1 MSKSV
6 DLWGRLRKEWFLLAL
21 VGAVALA
28 SVWPD
33 LGRSGGLLRLDVVS
47 NWGVAL
53 VFFLTGLGL
62 STAALRD
69 GALKWRIH
77 LLVQLCTY
85 ALFPLLW
92 WGFTALF
99 GRWLP
104 PDLALGFAYLC
115 ALPST
120 ISSSVAMTV
129 LARGNVPAAIFN
141 ASASSLLGIVLTP
154 ALVALMAGT
163 SGATLPFGEAV
174 WKLTQLLLLPLVAGQ
189 LLRPLL
195 LSFHQRHKARIS
207 LVDRWVIILLVLSAF
222 SDSVASGLWRD
233 HGAELLVKAALG
245 SAVFLLVVVMLS
257 RWAARAMGLSVED
270 EITAVFCGSK
280 KTLASGVP
288 MAKLLF
294 GAHPAVGVIVL
305 PIMFYHQLQLILCSW
320 LAQRYAARPTQV
332 AQADGQKRA
341 GAPV

>member
-1 MSKSV
+1 MTNAAS
-6 DLWGRLRKEWFLLAL
+6 LFARLRKEWFLLAL

-28 SVWPD
+28 SLVPE
-33 LGRSGGLLRLDVVS
+33 LGRSGGWLRLELVS

-62 STAALRD
+62 SAAALKN
-69 GALKWRIH
+69 GALKWRVH
-77 LLVQLCTY
+77 LLVQLSTY

-92 WGFTALF
+92 WGFMLLL

-104 PDLALGFAYLC
+104 QDLALGFAYLC

-154 ALVALMAGT
+154 ALVTLMSGT
-163 SGATLPFGEAV
+163 SGAALPFGEAV

-189 LLRPLL
+189 LLRPVLL
-195 LSFHQRHKARIS
+195 RFYQRHKAWIS

-233 HGAELLVKAALG
+233 HGAELLVKAAAGAAL
-245 SAVFLLVVVMLS
+245 FLLVVVMLT
-257 RWAARAMGLSVED
+257 RAAAHGMGLSVED
-270 EITAVFCGSK
+270 EIAAVFCGSK

-320 LAQRYAARPTQV
+320 LAQRYASRPSQAPAGSSPAPEPAR
-332 AQADGQKRA
+332 
-341 GAPV
+341 

>member
-1 MSKSV
+1 MGIRS
-6 DLWGRLRKEWFLLAL
+6 WFRKEWFLLAL

-28 SVWPD
+28 SFWPE
-33 LGRSGGLLRLDVVS
+33 LGRSGGLLRLEVVS

-62 STAALRD
+62 SAAALRD
-69 GALKWRIH
+69 GALKWKVH
-77 LLVQLCTY
+77 VLVQLSTY

-92 WGFTALF
+92 WGFSALF
-99 GRWLP
+99 SRWLP
-104 PDLALGFAYLC
+104 QDLALGFAYLC

-141 ASASSLLGIVLTP
+141 ASVSSLLGIVLTP
-154 ALVALMAGT
+154 LLVALMAGT

-189 LLRPLL
+189 LLRPVLL
-195 LSFHQRHKARIS
+195 GFYTRYKSKITLI
-207 LVDRWVIILLVLSAF
+207 DRWVIILLVLSAF

-245 SAVFLLVVVMLS
+245 AALFLAVVIVLS
-257 RWAARAMGLSVED
+257 RLAARAMGLSVED
-270 EITAVFCGSK
+270 EIAAVFCGSK

-320 LAQRYAARPTQV
+320 LAQRYASRPTTPS
-332 AQADGQKRA
+332 
-341 GAPV
+341 GA

>member
-1 MSKSV
+1 MSSIAKV
-6 DLWGRLRKEWFLLAL
+6 GGRLRKEWFLLAL
-21 VGAVALA
+21 VGAVVLA
-28 SVWPD
+28 SLWPE
-33 LGRSGGLLRLDVVS
+33 LGRSGGILRLELVS

-62 STAALRD
+62 SSAALRD
-69 GALKWRIH
+69 GALKWRVH
-77 LLVQLCTY
+77 LLVQLSTY

-92 WGFTALF
+92 WLFMALF
-99 GRWLP
+99 SRWLP
-104 PDLALGFAYLC
+104 QDLALGFAYLC

-141 ASASSLLGIVLTP
+141 ASVSSLLGIVLTP
-154 ALVALMAGT
+154 ALVALMSGA

-195 LSFHQRHKARIS
+195 LSFHQRHKASIS

-233 HGAELLVKAALG
+233 HGAELLVKAAAG
-245 SAVFLLVVVMLS
+245 AAVFLVVVIALTRLATRLLGMP
-257 RWAARAMGLSVED
+257 VED
-270 EITAVFCGSK
+270 EIAAVFCGSK

-320 LAQRYAARPTQV
+320 LAQRYAARPVQAPASATQ
-332 AQADGQKRA
+332 ARQAAR
-341 GAPV
+341 

>member
-1 MSKSV
+1 MSSIAKV
-6 DLWGRLRKEWFLLAL
+6 GGRLRKEWFLLAL

-33 LGRSGGLLRLDVVS
+33 LGRSGGLLRLEVVS

-62 STAALRD
+62 SSAALRD
-69 GALKWRIH
+69 GAMKWRVH
-77 LLVQLCTY
+77 LLVQLSTY

-92 WGFTALF
+92 WAFMALF
-99 GRWLP
+99 SRWLP
-104 PDLALGFAYLC
+104 QDLALGFAYLC

-154 ALVALMAGT
+154 ALVTVMSGS
-163 SGATLPFGEAV
+163 SGAALPFGEAV
-174 WKLTQLLLLPLVAGQ
+174 WKLTQLLLLPLLAGQ

-195 LSFHQRHKARIS
+195 LGFHQRHKARIS
-207 LVDRWVIILLVLSAF
+207 QVDRWVIILLVLSAF

-233 HGAELLVKAALG
+233 HGAELLVKAAAGAGL
-245 SAVFLLVVVMLS
+245 FLVVVVVLT
-257 RWAARAMGLSVED
+257 RWVARLAGMPVED
-270 EITAVFCGSK
+270 EIAAVFCGSK

-320 LAQRYAARPTQV
+320 MAQRYAARQIESPGPATS
-332 AQADGQKRA
+332 AQQPAR
-341 GAPV
+341 

>member
-1 MSKSV
+1 MSLAVGIRSWV
-6 DLWGRLRKEWFLLAL
+6 RKEWFLMAL

-28 SVWPD
+28 SAWPD
-33 LGRSGGLLRLDVVS
+33 LGRSGGLLRLEVVS

-62 STAALRD
+62 SAAALRD
-69 GALKWRIH
+69 GALKWRVH
-77 LLVQLCTY
+77 LLVQLSTY

-129 LARGNVPAAIFN
+129 LAKGNVPAAIFN
-141 ASASSLLGIVLTP
+141 ASVSSLLGIVLTP
-154 ALVALMAGT
+154 LLVTLMAGT

-174 WKLTQLLLLPLVAGQ
+174 WKLTQLLLLPLLAGQ
-189 LLRPLL
+189 LLRPVLL
-195 LSFHQRHKARIS
+195 RFYTAHKSRIT
-207 LVDRWVIILLVLSAF
+207 LIDRWVIILLVLSAF

-245 SAVFLLVVVMLS
+245 AALFLAVVIVLS
-257 RWAARAMGLSVED
+257 RLAARAMGLSVED
-270 EITAVFCGSK
+270 EIAAVFCGSK

-320 LAQRYAARPTQV
+320 LAQRYAARV
-332 AQADGQKRA
+332 SRA
-341 GAPV
+341 

>member
-1 MSKSV
+1 MSSIAKV
-6 DLWGRLRKEWFLLAL
+6 GGRLRKEWFLLAL
-21 VGAVALA
+21 VGAVVLA

-33 LGRSGGLLRLDVVS
+33 LGRSGGWLRLELVS

-62 STAALRD
+62 SSAALRD
-69 GALKWRIH
+69 GALKWRVH
-77 LLVQLCTY
+77 LLVQLSTY

-92 WGFTALF
+92 WAFMALF
-99 GRWLP
+99 SRWLP
-104 PDLALGFAYLC
+104 QDLALGFAYLC

-141 ASASSLLGIVLTP
+141 ASVSSLLGIVLTP
-154 ALVALMAGT
+154 ALVSLMSGA

-195 LSFHQRHKARIS
+195 LGFHQRHKASIS

-233 HGAELLVKAALG
+233 HGAELLVKAAAG
-245 SAVFLLVVVMLS
+245 AAVFLVVVIALTRLATRLLGM
-257 RWAARAMGLSVED
+257 SVED
-270 EITAVFCGSK
+270 EIAAVFCGSK

-320 LAQRYAARPTQV
+320 LAQRYAARPV
-332 AQADGQKRA
+332 AGTPSAPQAQQSVR
-341 GAPV
+341 

>member
-1 MSKSV
+1 MSKITEMSRWV
-6 DLWGRLRKEWFLLAL
+6 RKEWLLLSL
-21 VGAVALA
+21 VGAVVLA
-28 SVWPD
+28 SAWPE
-33 LGRSGGLLRLDVVS
+33 LGRSGGWLRLDVVS

-62 STAALRD
+62 SVAALRD
-69 GALKWRIH
+69 GALRWRVH
-77 LLVQLCTY
+77 ALVQACTFV
-85 ALFPLLW
+85 LFPLLW
-92 WGFTALF
+92 WGFSHLF

-104 PDLALGFAYLC
+104 PELALGFAYLC

-154 ALVALMAGT
+154 LLVTLMAGA
-163 SGATLPFGEAV
+163 SGATLPVAEAI
-174 WKLTQLLLLPLVAGQ
+174 WKLTQLLLLPLLAGMALRRW
-189 LLRPLL
+189 LLP
-195 LSFHQRHKARIS
+195 FQQRHKARLA
-207 LVDRWVIILLVLSAF
+207 LVDRWVIVLLVLSAF

-233 HGAELLVKAALG
+233 HGAGLLLMAAAG
-245 SAVFLLVVVMLS
+245 SALLLVVVLLLS
-257 RWAARAMGLSVED
+257 RTAARAMGLPVED

-305 PIMFYHQLQLILCSW
+305 PIMFYHQLQLIVCSW
-320 LAQRYAARPTQV
+320 LAQRYAARGAV
-332 AQADGQKRA
+332 AHPEAA
-341 GAPV
+341 TGAR

>member
-1 MSKSV
+1 MSSIAKV
-6 DLWGRLRKEWFLLAL
+6 GGRLRKEWFLLAL

-62 STAALRD
+62 SSAALRD
-69 GALKWRIH
+69 GAMKWRVH
-77 LLVQLCTY
+77 LLVQLSTY

-92 WGFTALF
+92 WAFMALF

-104 PDLALGFAYLC
+104 QDLALGFAYLC

-154 ALVALMAGT
+154 ALVTWMSGS

-174 WKLTQLLLLPLVAGQ
+174 WKLTQLLLLPLLAGQ

-195 LSFHQRHKARIS
+195 LGFHQRHKARIS

-233 HGAELLVKAALG
+233 HGADLLVKAATGAGL
-245 SAVFLLVVVMLS
+245 FLVVVVALT
-257 RWAARAMGLSVED
+257 RWVARLTGMPVED
-270 EITAVFCGSK
+270 EIAAVFCGSK

-320 LAQRYAARPTQV
+320 MAQRYAARKSESLPGATS
-332 AQADGQKRA
+332 AQQPAR
-341 GAPV
+341 

>member
-1 MSKSV
+1 MSSIAKV
-6 DLWGRLRKEWFLLAL
+6 GGRLRKEWFLLAL
-21 VGAVALA
+21 VAAVALA

-33 LGRSGGLLRLDVVS
+33 LGRSGGLLRLEVVS

-62 STAALRD
+62 SAAALRD
-69 GALKWRIH
+69 GAMKWQVH
-77 LLVQLCTY
+77 LLVQLSTY

-92 WGFTALF
+92 WAFMALF
-99 GRWLP
+99 SRWLP
-104 PDLALGFAYLC
+104 QDLALGFAYLC

-154 ALVALMAGT
+154 ALVSVMSGS
-163 SGATLPFGEAV
+163 SGAALPFGEAV
-174 WKLTQLLLLPLVAGQ
+174 WKLTQLLLLPLLAGQ

-233 HGAELLVKAALG
+233 HGAELLVKAAVGAGL
-245 SAVFLLVVVMLS
+245 FLVVVVALT
-257 RWAARAMGLSVED
+257 RWGARLLGLSVED
-270 EITAVFCGSK
+270 EIAAVFCGSK

-320 LAQRYAARPTQV
+320 MAQRYAARKIESPPSATS
-332 AQADGQKRA
+332 AQQAAR
-341 GAPV
+341 

>member
-1 MSKSV
+1 MGIRSWV
-6 DLWGRLRKEWFLLAL
+6 RKEWFLFAL

-33 LGRSGGLLRLDVVS
+33 LGRSGGLLRLEVVS

-62 STAALRD
+62 SATALRD
-69 GALKWRIH
+69 GALKWRVH
-77 LLVQLCTY
+77 VLVQFSTY

-92 WGFTALF
+92 WGFTAQF

-104 PDLALGFAYLC
+104 PNLALGFAYLC

-129 LARGNVPAAIFN
+129 LAKGNVPAAIFN
-141 ASASSLLGIVLTP
+141 ASVSSLLGIVLTP
-154 ALVALMAGT
+154 LLVALMAGT

-189 LLRPLL
+189 LLRPVLL
-195 LSFHQRHKARIS
+195 GFYARHKARIT
-207 LVDRWVIILLVLSAF
+207 LIDRWVIILLVLSAF

-245 SAVFLLVVVMLS
+245 SALFLAVVILLS
-257 RWAARAMGLSVED
+257 RFAARAMGMSVED
-270 EITAVFCGSK
+270 EIAAVFCGSK

-320 LAQRYAARPTQV
+320 LAQRYAARST
-332 AQADGQKRA
+332 
-341 GAPV
+341 GA